1 MAYSISRVSP
11 GDKRTMAEID
21 ALLVREGIRRDR
33 NLDYTCAMYDEGRR
47 VVATGSCF
55 GCTLRCLAV
64 SAAHQG
70 EGLLNQVVTHLMEV
84 QLERGNLRLFLYTKE
99 STAKF
104 FGDLGFYEIA
114 RADGALVFMENRRDG
129 FGRYLRDLEQARRPG
144 RSAALVMNANPFTL
158 GHRYLA
164 ETAAAACDTLHLFLV
179 SPISSAAPP
188 SPAIF

>member
-84 QLERGNLRLFLYTKE
+84 QLERGCF
-99 STAKF
+99 STPSSPRRSSS
-104 FGDLGFYEIA
+104 GIWGFT
-114 RADGALVFMENRRDG
+114 RS
-129 FGRYLRDLEQARRPG
+129 PG
-144 RSAALVMNANPFTL
+144 R
-158 GHRYLA
+158 
-164 ETAAAACDTLHLFLV
+164 TARWSLWKTGGTGSGATCGIWSRPADR
-179 SPISSAAPP
+179 AAPP
-188 SPAIF
+188 PWS